1 MLTSFYID
9 FINLVSTAK
18 DKANEVCACVR
29 RCVCVC
35 ARACVRVRA
44 RERERMRVCGL
55 WAIYTLLLTSQ
66 SAKNIR
72 NTPSKTK
79 DFILNTL

>member
-44 RERERMRVCGL
+44 RERERENESMRIMGYLYV
-55 WAIYTLLLTSQ
+55 APYLT
-66 SAKNIR
+66 KR
-72 NTPSKTK
+72 KEY
-79 DFILNTL
+79 